1 VPASRIHPRREFD
14 GTTAS
19 PLLFPSYPVE
29 TNPSQKHKIYTWIT
43 WAVAVAAIVLDQAS
57 KILVETMMRLGQSD
71 AVIGDLFRLTYI
83 KNAGGAFGIFLGGG
97 WFYFVASIVAVIMI
111 LFYLRGM
118 SAHQILP
125 RLSLAMILGG
135 ALGNLIDRLRSGV
148 VTDFLDFGIGNT
160 RWPVFNLAD
169 AFITVGVILFF
180 LSMMRAQKEEAEDH
194 TQADR
199 SPADS

>member
-1 VPASRIHPRREFD
+1 MAI
-14 GTTAS
+14 
-19 PLLFPSYPVE
+19 
-29 TNPSQKHKIYTWIT
+29 
-43 WAVAVAAIVLDQAS
+43 AAILLDQAS

-71 AVIGDLFRLTYI
+71 TVISDLFRLTYI

-97 WFYFVASIVAVIMI
+97 WFYFVASVVAVAMI
-111 LFYLRGM
+111 LFYLRRL
-118 SAHQILP
+118 SAGQILP

-135 ALGNLIDRLRSGV
+135 ALGNLIDRLRSGM

-180 LSMMRAQKEEAEDH
+180 ISMLRTQKEGAEDH

-199 SPADS
+199 SPAV

>member
-1 VPASRIHPRREFD
+1 MKEDLSGKKRI
-14 GTTAS
+14 S
-19 PLLFPSYPVE
+19 
-29 TNPSQKHKIYTWIT
+29 TWIVWT
-43 WAVAVAAIVLDQAS
+43 VAVAAIFVDQAT
-57 KILVETMMRLGQSD
+57 KILVEKVMRLGQSD
-71 AVIGDLFRLTYI
+71 AVVGDLFRLTYI

-97 WFYFVASIVAVIMI
+97 WFYFVASVVAVVMI
-111 LFYLRGM
+111 LFYLRRFSSG
-118 SAHQILP
+118 QILP

-148 VTDFLDFGIGNT
+148 VTDFLDFGIGKT

-180 LSMMRAQKEEAEDH
+180 ISMMRIQKEGAEDH

-199 SPADS
+199 SPANP